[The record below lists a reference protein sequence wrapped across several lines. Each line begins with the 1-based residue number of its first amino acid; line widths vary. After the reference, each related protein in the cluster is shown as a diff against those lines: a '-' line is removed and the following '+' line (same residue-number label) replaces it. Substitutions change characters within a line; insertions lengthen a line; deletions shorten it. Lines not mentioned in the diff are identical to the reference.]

1 MSKTLVGRGGPGL
14 EMPGERWIVAAF
26 AVAGTSLLLGTT
38 SPGLR
43 TDLGEL
49 AAYLGEL
56 AASLAG
62 FAAFLG
68 NAYAA
73 FVEAVI
79 LPLGPFAPVVFFG
92 VMVAQV
98 FLAPIPSAPV
108 TLSGAIAFGVWEGF
122 ALSLAGSVVGSVLAF
137 LAVRRWGEPMVARLV
152 GEGVYRQYADKLD
165 DRGWWLFA
173 VLLLPFTP
181 DDAAVALAGLSTLS
195 FRRFFVMMVLG
206 RIPAT
211 VLTVLLAS
219 GAVAGSTATV
229 FTAGL
234 TVVALLSL
242 GFVYR
247 GRLEGW
253 LSRSAGGDQA
263 PVEAS
268 AEVSRTGEAR

>member
-1 MSKTLVGRGGPGL
+1 MKTLVGSEGFGFGGFGRRAV
-14 EMPGERWIVAAF
+14 GGFAA
-26 AVAGTSLLLGTT
+26 AGTLLFAFTT

-49 AAYLGEL
+49 AGFLGEL

-62 FAAFLG
+62 FAASLG
-68 NAYAA
+68 DAYAG
-73 FVEAVI
+73 FVEGMVLSFGA
-79 LPLGPFAPVVFFG
+79 FAPVVFFG

-108 TLSGAIAFGVWEGF
+108 TLAGAIAFGVWEGF
-122 ALSLAGSVVGSVLAF
+122 ALSLAGSVGGSVLAF
-137 LAVRRWGEPMVARLV
+137 LAVRRWGEPLVARLV
-152 GEGVYRQYADKLD
+152 GEGVYRQYAGRLD

-181 DDAAVALAGLSTLS
+181 DDGAVALAGLSTLT

-206 RIPAT
+206 RVPAT

-229 FTAGL
+229 VAAGL
-234 TVVALLSL
+234 ALVALLSL
-242 GFVYR
+242 GLVYR
-247 GRLEGW
+247 GRLEAW
-253 LSRSAGGDQA
+253 ASRGAGDGQTSAGPA
-263 PVEAS
+263 EAS
-268 AEVSRTGEAR
+268 RAGDAR